1 MSLPQISSSST
12 APNVFPLRHRGAQN
26 DNANARKHGAY
37 SRLNPSRLAQLKA
50 DTKTLSVSSP
60 SAQLQAA
67 PDDAQ
72 AQLTPLDPVLLSLRN
87 VDFELFSIFQE
98 AIDRQDTPLMCFAAR
113 QIAKNSRQINRHILS
128 TQIESSELRKIAIT
142 SIALPVWQFKY
153 YYGVT
158 RDVEDNPPLAASRS
172 RIAEGEDS
180 FFVEFKKS
188 GQKSSGT
195 EPHSCESDEEDSL
208 LTGTQWRLVTDLLP
222 AQPLEQKRGRP
233 PASSRAV
240 LNAIFW
246 KIAHGIPWSELPER
260 FPPQRTCHR
269 YYKRWFNSGRL
280 LTIYKILI
288 RDLLVRGR
296 VHPLDFVEDGYF
308 FIAQDKRICLTPAC
322 PGTWQ
327 TRTALLLMQESYAL
341 IRRVRREEKDPYFP
355 RSPMLDSLLE
365 EAFIL
370 QMSGPQRK

>member
-1 MSLPQISSSST
+1 MALPQTSST
-12 APNVFPLRHRGAQN
+12 SDAPLVPVPCKRGAQN

-37 SRLNPSRLAQLKA
+37 SRFNPSRLAQFKVI
-50 DTKTLSVSSP
+50 TRNLSVSAP
-60 SAQLQAA
+60 PIQPQTA
-67 PDDAQ
+67 PDVAQ
-72 AQLTPLDPVLLSLRN
+72 AQRSPLDQTLQSLRTVN
-87 VDFELFSIFQE
+87 LELSSIFQDVV
-98 AIDRQDTPLMCFAAR
+98 DRHDIPLMCFTAR
-113 QIAKNSRQINRHILS
+113 QIAKNTGQINRHILS
-128 TQIESSELRKIAIT
+128 THVESSELRKIAIA
-142 SIALPVWQFKY
+142 SIALPIWQFKY

-158 RDVEDNPPLAASRS
+158 RDVEDTPPLAASRS
-172 RIAEGEDS
+172 RIAEGHEP
-180 FFVEFKKS
+180 FLTEFEKS
-188 GQKSSGT
+188 GQKSSHAQ
-195 EPHSCESDEEDSL
+195 PLPPDSL
-208 LTGTQWRLVTDLLP
+208 EENSWLTETQWRLVADLLP

-233 PASSRAV
+233 SASSRAV

-246 KIAHGIPWSELPER
+246 KLAHGIPWSELPER
-260 FPPQRTCHR
+260 FPPQRTCRR

-288 RDLLVRGR
+288 RDFLVRSR

-308 FIAQDKRICLTPAC
+308 FIAEDKRICLTPAC

-327 TRTALLLMQESYAL
+327 LRTALLLMQESYAL

-370 QMSGPQRK
+370 QMSGLQRK